1 MNLVE
6 RSRLNVAE
14 ILAHTHVPAM
24 LTNAGAPAILAHT
37 PSPPAMLANAAAPA
51 ILAHT
56 PVPAM
61 LANAAAPAI
70 LAHTLLSAAMLT
82 TFARFWLRC
91 HGRRLQR
98 C

>member
-56 PVPAM
+56 
-61 LANAAAPAI
+61 
-70 LAHTLLSAAMLT
+70 LLSAAMLT